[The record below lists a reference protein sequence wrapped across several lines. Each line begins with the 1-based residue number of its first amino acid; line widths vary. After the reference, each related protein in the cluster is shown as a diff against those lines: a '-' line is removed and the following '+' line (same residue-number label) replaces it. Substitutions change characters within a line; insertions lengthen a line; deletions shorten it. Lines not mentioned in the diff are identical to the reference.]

1 MRCTIDRLGRFA
13 WGMGSVAIAGALMIG
28 SALGDDAGA
37 SAGPETAPSDA
48 VVMSG
53 NVALPAGPERA
64 PVEDAEEADEPVKA
78 APAEEA
84 PAPSVVVVEGG
95 PATDP
100 APEMGEDKDPEPAA
114 AVEPGEM
121 AAPEAVAEAVSE
133 PEPEVDR
140 VSLNFAEGAD
150 MRDVLTAYS
159 LQSGRSVVLGPE
171 VGGEIRLSLH
181 DVPWDE
187 ALEVILQPYGYS
199 YRTVG
204 DTIVVDQMEQRAVVE
219 SVEPLESKVF
229 TLRYLDAFGVKEMIE
244 SQLTPRGSLST
255 LAARGQKGW
264 EYGAEGMGASDSGKR
279 ERLEE
284 TEEERESQRL
294 RSRTLVVTDI
304 PSVIE
309 RIGLLLEQVDVKPLQ
324 VLIEAR
330 FIEVNNG
337 VLQDIGVEFGTG
349 KNGAR
354 ASEVQAVNM
363 SQAGKLFG
371 VGVQQNGFGADP
383 AAFRPEST
391 ELNNTYPFDAGLSLL
406 FQKLDPLQFEV
417 LLHLLEEEASLNIL
431 SSPRILTLNNQEAT
445 IMVGTK
451 YPIIKTEVSGESGS
465 ISTSIDY
472 WQDIGIQLNVVPQV
486 CENDNIRMVIHP
498 AVTSQ
503 IGTASGRT
511 MSGDSVIPFTDY
523 PILSTR
529 ETETQIIIKNA
540 ETLAIGGL
548 LKNEEQETLFKVP
561 FLGDIP
567 LIGRLF
573 RRKTTNVKQL
583 DLVIFLA
590 ATKVS
595 DEQNILM
602 AEDEKIATDDARR
615 DELDSALQTDVA
627 PQMSA
632 DLRALIDY
640 EKYRETSDE
649 MADGRKHL
657 SDRERR
663 RRWEAEEKLREDLI
677 RRLQEQ
683 REAQTDVGN

>member
-1 MRCTIDRLGRFA
+1 VTRLWYLSPSVCRQDR
-13 WGMGSVAIAGALMIG
+13 
-28 SALGDDAGA
+28 
-37 SAGPETAPSDA
+37 PPPSQ
-48 VVMSG
+48 
-53 NVALPAGPERA
+53 
-64 PVEDAEEADEPVKA
+64 AEEAEPAEEPEAAPADPAAAEEAPEPSVVVVRGGPATEPTSEAAPAEEEPAA

-84 PAPSVVVVEGG
+84 GEPAEPEAMTEAVPEPEAVE
-95 PATDP
+95 
-100 APEMGEDKDPEPAA
+100 APEPVA
-114 AVEPGEM
+114 
-121 AAPEAVAEAVSE
+121 EAVAEAE
-133 PEPEVDR
+133 PEEEVDR
-140 VSLNFAEGAD
+140 VTLNFSEGAD
-150 MRDVLTAYS
+150 MRDVLTAYA
-159 LQSGRSVVLGPE
+159 LQSDRSVVLGPE
-171 VGGEIRLSLH
+171 VGGEVRLSLR

-187 ALEVILQPYGYS
+187 ALDVILQPYGYT
-199 YRTVG
+199 YREVG
-204 DTIVVDQMEQRAVVE
+204 DTIVVNQMEQQAVVQ
-219 SVEPLESKVF
+219 SVEPMVSKVF
-229 TLRYLDAFGVKEMIE
+229 ILRYLDAFGVKEMIE
-244 SQLTPRGSLST
+244 SQLSPRGSLST
-255 LAARGQKGW
+255 LTARGQKGW

-284 TEEERESQRL
+284 TEEEREAARL

-304 PSVIE
+304 PSVVDRVE
-309 RIGLLLEQVDVKPLQ
+309 TLLNQVDVKPLQ

-330 FIEVNNG
+330 FIEVNTG
-337 VLQDIGVEFGTG
+337 VLRDIGVEFGTG

-363 SQAGKLFG
+363 TQAGRLFG
-371 VGVQQNGFGADP
+371 VGVQQNGFEADP

-417 LLHLLEEEASLNIL
+417 LLHLLEEEASLNVL
-431 SSPRILTLNNQEAT
+431 SSPRILMLNNQEAT

-451 YPIIKTEVSGESGS
+451 YPIIKTEISGESGS

-472 WQDIGIQLNVVPQV
+472 WQDIGIQLNVVPQI
-486 CENDNIRMVIHP
+486 CENNNIRMVIHP

-529 ETETQIIIKNA
+529 ETETQIIVKNG

-583 DLVIFLA
+583 DLVIFLT
-590 ATKVS
+590 ATRLS
-595 DEQNILM
+595 DEENILM
-602 AEDEKIATDDARR
+602 AEDEKIAADKERR
-615 DELDSALQTDVA
+615 AEIDTELQADVA

-632 DLRALIDY
+632 DLRALIDF
-640 EKYRETSDE
+640 EKFRESGDE
-649 MADGRKHL
+649 MADGTEKL
-657 SDRERR
+657 SDRERQ
-663 RRWEAEEKLREDLI
+663 RRWEAEEQLREELI

-683 REAQTDVGN
+683 REAQTSVAN

>member
-1 MRCTIDRLGRFA
+1 M
-13 WGMGSVAIAGALMIG
+13 
-28 SALGDDAGA
+28 
-37 SAGPETAPSDA
+37 
-48 VVMSG
+48 
-53 NVALPAGPERA
+53 
-64 PVEDAEEADEPVKA
+64 
-78 APAEEA
+78 
-84 PAPSVVVVEGG
+84 
-95 PATDP
+95 
-100 APEMGEDKDPEPAA
+100 
-114 AVEPGEM
+114 
-121 AAPEAVAEAVSE
+121 
-133 PEPEVDR
+133 
-140 VSLNFAEGAD
+140 
-150 MRDVLTAYS
+150 
-159 LQSGRSVVLGPE
+159 
-171 VGGEIRLSLH
+171 
-181 DVPWDE
+181 
-187 ALEVILQPYGYS
+187 
-199 YRTVG
+199 
-204 DTIVVDQMEQRAVVE
+204 
-219 SVEPLESKVF
+219 
-229 TLRYLDAFGVKEMIE
+229 
-244 SQLTPRGSLST
+244 
-255 LAARGQKGW
+255 
-264 EYGAEGMGASDSGKR
+264 
-279 ERLEE
+279 
-284 TEEERESQRL
+284 
-294 RSRTLVVTDI
+294 
-304 PSVIE
+304 
-309 RIGLLLEQVDVKPLQ
+309 
-324 VLIEAR
+324 
-330 FIEVNNG
+330 
-337 VLQDIGVEFGTG
+337 
-349 KNGAR
+349 
-354 ASEVQAVNM
+354 
-363 SQAGKLFG
+363 
-371 VGVQQNGFGADP
+371 
-383 AAFRPEST
+383 
-391 ELNNTYPFDAGLSLL
+391 
-406 FQKLDPLQFEV
+406 
-417 LLHLLEEEASLNIL
+417 
-431 SSPRILTLNNQEAT
+431 
-445 IMVGTK
+445 
-451 YPIIKTEVSGESGS
+451 
-465 ISTSIDY
+465 
-472 WQDIGIQLNVVPQV
+472 VPQV

-583 DLVIFLA
+583 DLVIFLT